1 MTRLIKRYENRKLYD
16 TESSTYVSLADIA
29 ALVRQGTTVEVV
41 DKATGK
47 DLTAQILTQ
56 IILEEGKR
64 GKSAIPA
71 EVLHD
76 LVRRS
81 NAMIDA
87 GIGQLK
93 NSVDDLVQHSL
104 GRVNK
109 LLNGA
114 QSNELEQLR
123 DQLGHLERLLT
134 RVLVERGRSASE
146 DKSSGTKKD
155 AS

>member
-1 MTRLIKRYENRKLYD
+1 MARLIKRYENRKLYD
-16 TESSTYVSLADIA
+16 TASSTYVSLADVA
-29 ALVRQGTTVEVV
+29 ALVRAGTTVEVI
-41 DKATGK
+41 DNASGK

-64 GKSAIPA
+64 GQSTIPT

-81 NAMIDA
+81 NAMLDA
-87 GIGQLK
+87 GIGQIK
-93 NSVDDLVQHSL
+93 HSVDDLVQSSL

-109 LLNGA
+109 LLHGA
-114 QSNELEQLR
+114 QSSELTQLR
-123 DQLGHLERLLT
+123 DQLSHLERLLT
-134 RVLVERGRSASE
+134 RVLVEREQAASE
-146 DKSSGTKKD
+146 GETSGPEEG

>member
-1 MTRLIKRYENRKLYD
+1 MARLIKRYENRKLYD
-16 TESSTYVSLADIA
+16 TEASAYVSLADVA
-29 ALVRQGTTVEVV
+29 RLVRQGETVEVV

-64 GKSAIPA
+64 GNSAIST

-81 NAMIDA
+81 NAMIDS
-87 GIGQLK
+87 GIEQIK
-93 NSVDDLVQHSL
+93 HSVDDLVQSSL

-109 LLNGA
+109 LF
-114 QSNELEQLR
+114 QSAKSTELAQLR
-123 DQLGHLERLLT
+123 DQLGNLENLLGK
-134 RVLVERGRSASE
+134 VLDGREQTAQ
-146 DKSSGTKKD
+146 DD
-155 AS
+155 AAETGQADG